1 MHTGEA
7 RLEIPGRV
15 PPSLN
20 EVGGRPSAGA
30 YRRFKALWGQ
40 LLTEQLLVA
49 QAKGQIPAQQL
60 DFVEAAAV
68 IRFAVERDRDE
79 GNFRATLEKALGDA
93 LVGERSAWP
102 EGRWLPDDTARHFR
116 FDHVAFVV
124 DPNKEPKTVVG
135 IEWSKGTLL

>member
-1 MHTGEA
+1 M
-7 RLEIPGRV
+7 EIPGRV

-30 YRRFKALWGQ
+30 YRRFKALWGD

-49 QAKGQIPAQQL
+49 QANGALPAQQV

-68 IRFAVERDRDE
+68 IRFNVQRERDE

-93 LVGERSAWP
+93 LVGQRSAWP
-102 EGRWLPDDTARHFR
+102 EGRWLPDDTAKHFR
-116 FDHVAFVV
+116 FDHVAFIV
-124 DPNKEPKTVVG
+124 DADKEPKTVVG
-135 IEWSKGTLL
+135 FEWSKARLL